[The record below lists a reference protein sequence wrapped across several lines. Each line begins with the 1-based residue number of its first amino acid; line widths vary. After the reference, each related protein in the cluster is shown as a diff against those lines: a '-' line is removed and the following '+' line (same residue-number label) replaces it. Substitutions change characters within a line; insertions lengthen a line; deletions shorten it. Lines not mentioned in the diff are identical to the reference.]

1 MIKNLSKEDISA
13 SPFNVSKTW
22 RSPGNSVNFLLTDSN
37 YTTSS
42 VGDNLPAGINY
53 TDFRSGLV
61 SSNFTSGSFN
71 YYDKSFNETSLSLG
85 YYPYPGDV
93 FTISGV
99 NESRVDDFNLVL
111 EESGDKFIN
120 IAEGVKIEKYVR
132 FLPESSSRNVDGTY
146 KRLVYDQIKNS
157 YYSDTKDPTKVLGLE
172 NIDVFLDRSKR
183 FIGNSIKVA
192 TVPQAYFGDTIQKNS
207 LRIEDN
213 SQEQSI
219 TFVDDGDGNVIT
231 SGSVFEKIVK
241 DSRHTSSL
249 HPNVG
254 YSVATSEY
262 FSAVGCPSF
271 QSNIIKTGS
280 VDVYKKE
287 RLISDRFVFDKSL
300 SVKTSSLSHIGAVT
314 SISQSD
320 FGVAVS
326 IFENLLAVS
335 TTDLR
340 CSIGSTQKTASG
352 FVLLYDLNNTS
363 STDPVQIISHSLN
376 SNEQSRSF
384 GYSVSMNDDYLV
396 VGSPFSQT
404 NGIRGS
410 AYLFKSSSNGYV
422 YQTFLTGS
430 ESSDVFFGSALEI
443 DKGFNKII
451 IGNGSFNNTSSKVYL
466 FESSSGGWQETKK
479 FSPTKDE
486 EDLFFAPITPYFN
499 QNNTMDGFGNSVS
512 IHCSSDSDIKVA
524 IGAPYDRNILEYSG
538 SDYMRNGAVY
548 VFEKR
553 YCTLNG
559 LTGSHWK
566 ETRLIG
572 DADNFHSNRFGH
584 AVSIYG
590 DTLAVSSPKYL
601 SEYTSSYIKNTLTN
615 SPIDNEFFDYD
626 YNGILYVYT
635 SSVSSSWDV
644 FSKYKPKK
652 LKGVGYY
659 LFSNDVEIFGD
670 NLITGDPMPILDTSI
685 DSIDYTFSNGN
696 VSSSFHGG
704 FHIFDLSD
712 VGVNHHV
719 GNVFYRTG
727 KIIFTSDSNTFNS
740 VFESGFNDV
749 PIYDISYRSS
759 EKFFEKEI
767 ICTVNPGEFNVSTN
781 PTSYE
786 VDQCVADLNQNGSF
800 DFNDCD
806 FILRSIYKKNTGSES
821 WWELF
826 TFLNPNTSEEQ
837 SESSVFHYHVSNSF
851 ENKTRVSL
859 IAATVPAGIYEYV
872 TDTIFEDFDIN
883 SDGKT
888 DELDIKILW
897 KFFVGKLNSDN
908 ISPLLRSR
916 SMASDS
922 RNTFDGII
930 RYLNTLTGRGQPR
943 SIKSE
948 FLRDMTVDSF
958 STGSNLSPY
967 VTTIG
972 LYNGLDL
979 IGVAKLGTPIK
990 NQGYFPLNFIIRFDI

>member
-13 SPFNVSKTW
+13 APFNVSKTW
-22 RSPGNSVNFLLTDSN
+22 RSPGNSVNFLLTDSS

-42 VGDNLPAGINY
+42 IGDNLPAGINY
-53 TDFRSGLV
+53 TDFRSGLTTA
-61 SSNFTSGSFN
+61 NFASGSFN
-71 YYDKSFNETSLSLG
+71 YYDKSFTETSLSLR

-93 FTISGV
+93 FTVSDV
-99 NESRVDDFNLVL
+99 EEYRVDDFNVVL
-111 EESGDKFIN
+111 EESTDKFIN
-120 IAEGVKIEKYVR
+120 IAEGIKVEKYVR
-132 FLPESSSRNVDGTY
+132 FLPISSSKNVDGTY

-172 NIDVFLDRSKR
+172 NIDVFLDSSKR
-183 FIGNSIKVA
+183 FIGSQIKVA

-207 LRIEDN
+207 LRIEDS
-213 SQEQSI
+213 SQEQSV
-219 TFVDDGDGNVIT
+219 TLVDDGDGNVVT

-241 DSRHTSSL
+241 DSLHTSSL

-254 YSVATSEY
+254 YSVATSE
-262 FSAVGCPSF
+262 FFAAVGCPSF
-271 QSNIIKTGS
+271 ESNIIKTGS
-280 VDVYKKE
+280 VDVYVKE
-287 RLISDRFVFDKSL
+287 RLVSDRFVFDRTFT
-300 SVKTSSLSHIGAVT
+300 VKTSSLAHVGAVT
-314 SISQSD
+314 TIAKSD
-320 FGVAVS
+320 FGVAASV
-326 IFENLLAVS
+326 FENLLAVS

-340 CSIGSTQKTASG
+340 CSIGATPKTASG
-352 FVLLYDLNNTS
+352 FVLLYDLSNTS
-363 STDPVQIISHSLN
+363 SSDPIQVVTRSLG

-384 GYSVSMNDDYLV
+384 GYSVSMNDDYLA
-396 VGSPFSQT
+396 VGSPFSQD
-404 NGIRGS
+404 GGLRGS
-410 AYLFKSSSNGYV
+410 VYLFKSSSNGYV

-430 ESSDVFFGSALEI
+430 ETSDVFFGSTLEI
-443 DKGFNKII
+443 DKGFNKIVV
-451 IGNGSFNNTSSKVYL
+451 GNGSLNNTASKVYL
-466 FESSSGGWQETKK
+466 FESSSTGWQETKK
-479 FSPTKDE
+479 FSPTKEE
-486 EDLFFAPITPYFN
+486 EDLFFVPVLPYFN

-512 IHCSSDSDIKVA
+512 IYCASDTDVKVA

-538 SDYMRNGAVY
+538 SPYMRNGAVY

-559 LTGSHWK
+559 VTGSHWN
-566 ETRLIG
+566 ETRLFG
-572 DADNFHSNRFGH
+572 DVDNFHSNRFGH

-590 DTLAVSSPKYL
+590 DTLAISSPKYL

-626 YNGILYVYT
+626 YNGMLYIYT
-635 SSVSSSWDV
+635 SSVSSSWDILA
-644 FSKYKPKK
+644 KYKPKK

-670 NLITGDPMPILDTSI
+670 NLITGDPMPLLDVAV
-685 DSIDYTFSNGN
+685 DDIDYSFSNEN
-696 VSSSFHGG
+696 VSGSFHGG

-712 VGVNHHV
+712 LGVEHHI

-727 KIIFTSDSNTFNS
+727 KIVLTSDSNTFSS

-749 PIYDISYRSS
+749 PIYDIAYKSS
-759 EKFFEKEI
+759 EKFYEKEI
-767 ICTVNPGEFNVSTN
+767 ICTANPGEFNVSTN

-786 VDQCVADLNQNGSF
+786 IDSSVTDLNGNGSF
-800 DFNDCD
+800 DFSDCD
-806 FILRSIYKKNTGSES
+806 FILRSIYKKNTGNED
-821 WWELF
+821 WWNLF
-826 TFLNPNTSEEQ
+826 TFLNPNTTDEQ
-837 SESSVFHYHVSNSF
+837 SEASVFQYHVSSSF

-859 IAATVPAGIYEYV
+859 LSETVPSGVYEYV
-872 TDTIFEDFDIN
+872 TDTIFEQLDIN

-908 ISPLLRSR
+908 ISPLLRSK
-916 SMASDS
+916 SMSSDS

-930 RYLNTLTGRGQPR
+930 RYLNTLTGRGQPKT
-943 SIKSE
+943 IKSE

-979 IGVAKLGTPIK
+979 VAVAKLGTPIK